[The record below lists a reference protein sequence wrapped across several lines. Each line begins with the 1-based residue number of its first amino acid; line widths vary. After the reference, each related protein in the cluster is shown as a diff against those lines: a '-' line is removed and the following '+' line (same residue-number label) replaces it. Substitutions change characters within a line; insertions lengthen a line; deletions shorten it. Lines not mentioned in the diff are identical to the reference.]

1 MEAVKLTIGYP
12 FSPTNRAYQRFL
24 SEISLHIIS
33 IKSAP
38 RKLSGC
44 RGPLCLGRGIVSTV
58 AIDLK
63 GEKGSARP
71 GSSRIQGTLSK
82 SWKNICSVSQLGDP
96 RRVCLNWICP
106 GRPRYLYFFEFD

>member
-1 MEAVKLTIGYP
+1 MCSIWKLSNLLSDIHFHALP
-12 FSPTNRAYQRFL
+12 LSQRSL
-24 SEISLHIIS
+24 SEISLHTTS
-33 IKSAP
+33 IKSAR
-38 RKLSGC
+38 RKLSCC

-63 GEKGSARP
+63 GSARP
-71 GSSRIQGTLSK
+71 GSSRVQGTLSK
-82 SWKNICSVSQLGDP
+82 SWKNICSLSQLGDP